1 MIADNSVG
9 KGTSGMYKVG
19 SIIDGMNMNLLS
31 LFVNALRFK
40 AQLLKKAPA

>member
-1 MIADNSVG
+1 MNEF
-9 KGTSGMYKVG
+9 G